1 MLFRSIYSNPYH
13 SQMVLKLED
22 LKKHGDLDGVT
33 ANKGDNLHRLF
44 YYTAMMVP
52 ITQSQIIEIVSSF
65 LSSPASA
72 IDPFMGSG
80 TSLMSCM
87 EYGLGVYG
95 QDINPLAVLLVE
107 AKTAILDGHRVKKA
121 CDSIR
126 SIISSDPSES
136 MDVSFKGIDKW
147 FTRDVQVSLSRI
159 RRAILEIPDKEVRS
173 FFWIIMAEVIR
184 IDSNDRTST
193 FKLHQRE
200 EREIASRHS
209 DVIKDFFSLADRG
222 IVDLDFFRGKIENKG
237 FLVGNRYS
245 APIEVKWGNSML
257 GVSSSQKFDILVSSP
272 PYGDNQT
279 TVTYG
284 QHSYLPLQWI
294 PRSELPAEVDYD
306 FLRTTQE
313 IDSRSLGGRSNK
325 RHVKELIC
333 SISRRIPSLGSFLAR
348 IPLEEIEK
356 YYKTVSFIADFEQSL
371 QAIIPA
377 MRDNAIYVWTIG
389 NRYVNKREVPN
400 DQILI
405 DLMANHGIPLIFD
418 AERTI
423 LNKKQAKRNR
433 SSRTMEKE
441 RILIFQK
448 H

>member
-1 MLFRSIYSNPYH
+1 MIYSNPYH

>member
-1 MLFRSIYSNPYH
+1 MICKNPYYR
-13 SQMVLKLED
+13 QMVLKLED
-22 LKKHGDLDGVT
+22 LKQHGDLDGVT

-44 YYTAMMVP
+44 YYPAMMVP
-52 ITQSQIIEIVSSF
+52 VTQSQIIEVVSSF
-65 LSSPASA
+65 LPTSASA

-95 QDINPLAVLLVE
+95 QDINPLSVLLVE
-107 AKTAILDGHRVKKA
+107 AKTAVLDGQRVQTA
-121 CDSIR
+121 REHIL
-126 SIISSDPSES
+126 SIISSDLSES
-136 MDVSFKGIDKW
+136 VDVSFKGMDKW
-147 FTRDVQVSLSRI
+147 FTKEVQVALSRI
-159 RRAILEIPDKEVRS
+159 RRAILTIPDKEVRS

-200 EREIASRHS
+200 EKEIASRHS
-209 DVIKDFFSLADRG
+209 DVIKDFFSFVDRG
-222 IVDLDFFRGKIENKG
+222 IMDLNAFRYKIENNG
-237 FLVGNRYS
+237 FLTGNRYS
-245 APIEVKWGNSML
+245 APIEIKWGNTVH

-294 PRSELPAEVDYD
+294 PRSELPDDIGYDY
-306 FLRTTQE
+306 LRTTQE
-313 IDSRSLGGRSNK
+313 IDSKSLGGRSNR
-325 RHVKELIC
+325 RHIKELIS
-333 SISRRIPSLGSFLAR
+333 SISNRIPSLGAFLDR
-348 IPLEEIEK
+348 VPPEDIEK

-371 QAIIPA
+371 DAIIPA
-377 MRDNAIYVWTIG
+377 MKDNAIYVWTIG
-389 NRYVNKREVPN
+389 NRFVNKQEVPN
-400 DQILI
+400 NQILI
-405 DLMANHGIPLIFD
+405 DLMANHSIPLIFD

-448 H
+448 Q

>member
-1 MLFRSIYSNPYH
+1 
-13 SQMVLKLED
+13 
-22 LKKHGDLDGVT
+22 
-33 ANKGDNLHRLF
+33 
-44 YYTAMMVP
+44 
-52 ITQSQIIEIVSSF
+52 
-65 LSSPASA
+65 
-72 IDPFMGSG
+72 
-80 TSLMSCM
+80 
-87 EYGLGVYG
+87 
-95 QDINPLAVLLVE
+95 
-107 AKTAILDGHRVKKA
+107 
-121 CDSIR
+121 
-126 SIISSDPSES
+126 

-222 IVDLDFFRGKIENKG
+222 IVDLDFFREKIENKG

>member
-1 MLFRSIYSNPYH
+1 MICSNPYH

-44 YYTAMMVP
+44 YYPAMMVP

-95 QDINPLAVLLVE
+95 QDINPLSVLLVE
-107 AKTAILDGHRVKKA
+107 AKTAILDGQRAKTA
-121 CDSIR
+121 CDTIR

-136 MDVSFKGIDKW
+136 VDVSFKGIDKW

-200 EREIASRHS
+200 EMEIASRHS
-209 DVIKDFFSLADRG
+209 DVIRDFFSLADRG
-222 IVDLDFFRGKIENKG
+222 IVDLDAFRKKIETKG

-294 PRSELPAEVDYD
+294 PRSELPADVDYD

-313 IDSRSLGGRSNK
+313 IDSRSLGGRSN
-325 RHVKELIC
+325 RRQVKELIC
-333 SISRRIPSLGSFLAR
+333 SISRRIPSLGSFLDK

-371 QAIIPA
+371 QAIIPT

-389 NRYVNKREVPN
+389 NRYVNKQEVPN

-448 H
+448 Q

>member
-1 MLFRSIYSNPYH
+1 MIYSNPYH

-44 YYTAMMVP
+44 YYPAMMVP

-237 FLVGNRYS
+237 FLVDNRYS

>member
-1 MLFRSIYSNPYH
+1 MIYSNPYH

-44 YYTAMMVP
+44 YYPAMMVP

-222 IVDLDFFRGKIENKG
+222 IVDLDFFREKIENKG

>member
-1 MLFRSIYSNPYH
+1 MIYSNPYH

-44 YYTAMMVP
+44 YYPAMMVP